1 MEIGDGEEQRWKS
14 VTVKYGDG
22 NRQWNSATVKIDNG
36 EEPFFRSVK
45 VRSEFGKK
53 LNDMCHM

>member
-1 MEIGDGEEQRWKS
+1 MEIGDGEEQRWKL

-45 VRSEFGKK
+45 VRK
-53 LNDMCHM
+53 